1 MKSFEGGRKAEVALK
16 EDKVTPTQ
24 EGKRNGGKK
33 TDARS
38 SEQYPKQ
45 VRGGK
50 QGRRKLCSAKSSMEH
65 HSAENK
71 PFLTKDNGDH
81 EHFSER

>member
-1 MKSFEGGRKAEVALK
+1 MNSFEGGRKAEVALK

-50 QGRRKLCSAKSSMEH
+50 QGRRK
-65 HSAENK
+65 
-71 PFLTKDNGDH
+71 
-81 EHFSER
+81 